1 MCGCG
6 DRGRGGETK
15 REGGRCCCGLK
26 SSFFPA
32 VFQNETLEYK
42 CSIFFFFFAW
52 LAGLSQSY
60 QSQELEM
67 FSQFTKKSEESIWE
81 YCLLKLEII
90 YHS

>member
-42 CSIFFFFFAW
+42 CSIFFFFLLGW
-52 LAGLSQSY
+52 PDSLSLTRAKNWKCFRSLQ
-60 QSQELEM
+60 
-67 FSQFTKKSEESIWE
+67 KKVKKAFGNTAS
-81 YCLLKLEII
+81 
-90 YHS
+90 

>member
-42 CSIFFFFFAW
+42 CSTFFFFC
-52 LAGLSQSY
+52 LAGRTLSVLSEPRTGNVFAVY
-60 QSQELEM
+60 
-67 FSQFTKKSEESIWE
+67 KK
-81 YCLLKLEII
+81 K
-90 YHS
+90 

>member
-42 CSIFFFFFAW
+42 CSFFFFFC
-52 LAGLSQSY
+52 LAGRTLSVLPEPRTGNVFAVY
-60 QSQELEM
+60 
-67 FSQFTKKSEESIWE
+67 KK
-81 YCLLKLEII
+81 K
-90 YHS
+90 

>member
-42 CSIFFFFFAW
+42 CSIFFFFFC
-52 LAGLSQSY
+52 LAGRTLSVLPEPRTGNVFAVY
-60 QSQELEM
+60 
-67 FSQFTKKSEESIWE
+67 KK
-81 YCLLKLEII
+81 K
-90 YHS
+90 